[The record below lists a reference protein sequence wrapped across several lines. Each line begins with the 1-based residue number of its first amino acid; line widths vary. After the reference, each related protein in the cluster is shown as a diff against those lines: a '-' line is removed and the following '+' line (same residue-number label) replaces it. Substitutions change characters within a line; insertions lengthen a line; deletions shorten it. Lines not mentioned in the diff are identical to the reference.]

1 MIAVVGSREG
11 EFPFISDPDKVAV
24 FHEDYPES
32 YYTNELCG
40 ARYLLEHVPSPE
52 AATVCG
58 LEHYRRAFW
67 LSPEERRA
75 ILRRYDIIVKN
86 PHGPYGTLTNLT
98 CLKGCSRYGLDYL
111 PIATEWVKR
120 WPELRP
126 QAEANTH
133 WGCNMFLTN
142 PDRFYDMMEE
152 EFRYIDAM
160 LEYPEITRSSISY
173 FAETILTPYIIH
185 KHNRN
190 IYVAT
195 VATPC

>member
-1 MIAVVGSREG
+1 MIAVVGSREDT
-11 EFPFISDPDKVAV
+11 FHFMSDPDKVAV

-40 ARYLLEHVPSPE
+40 ARYLLEHVPSPD
-52 AATVCG
+52 ASTVYG
-58 LEHYRRAFW
+58 LEHYRRAFC
-67 LSPEERRA
+67 LSPDERSE
-75 ILRRYDIIVKN
+75 ILRSYDIIVKN

-98 CLKGCSRYGLDYL
+98 CLQGCSRYGIDYL
-111 PIATEWVKR
+111 PLATEWVKR

-133 WGCNMFLTN
+133 WGCNIFITT
-142 PDRFYDMMEE
+142 PDKFYDMMED

-160 LEYPEITRSSISY
+160 LDYPELTRSSISY
-173 FAETILTPYIIH
+173 FAETILTPYIVR

-195 VATPC
+195 VAIKC